1 MNVYIPAPHP
11 YKQGFQMG
19 ISKKQA
25 HARAKGL
32 KEKIARI
39 EQDLRMPIMDKKKRG
54 DLEYDLARLKKQL

>member
-1 MNVYIPAPHP
+1 
-11 YKQGFQMG
+11 MG